1 MYVVSLKIYIYIYV
15 YIFKRM
21 RVSRH
26 LVVTRSHRLVDM
38 RVKTGADEHACAVV
52 RAGAT
57 AYECLRPP
65 EHVRKCV
72 SGAGAHLC
80 DMIMGDG
87 ARAKA
92 FIQQHVWCVGGN
104 TEFLQGNVSRVSCFL
119 RKPARRRPRSGGC
132 TLASWDH
139 ALVCVFEYACHNPD
153 PVVLSFP
160 KRCSVRGAGPV
171 IYTRTCAFADGNGWG
186 FCVCRFL

>member
-1 MYVVSLKIYIYIYV
+1 MSASRSKTREGTWRGGHIQKKTHESAHNAICTHEDTCIYFYMHVVSLKIYMYIYV

-26 LVVTRSHRLVDM
+26 LVVTRSHRLADM

-72 SGAGAHLC
+72 PGAGAHLC
-80 DMIMGDG
+80 DIIMGDG

-92 FIQQHVWCVGGN
+92 FIQQHVCCVGGN
-104 TEFLQGNVSRVSCFL
+104 TEFLLGNVSRVSCFW
-119 RKPARRRPRSGGC
+119 RKPARRRPRSGGS

-139 ALVCVFEYACHNPD
+139 ALVCVFEYA
-153 PVVLSFP
+153 
-160 KRCSVRGAGPV
+160 
-171 IYTRTCAFADGNGWG
+171 
-186 FCVCRFL
+186 